1 MRGLNS
7 VRDTSCLRSWTAGLR
22 NSLSCRGQ
30 GQAAAQAVEVQAAEL
45 PAAEPGRPLR
55 RTRGL
60 WGATGVRRPAGP
72 ETLVVPPAVP
82 LGGPPAAAEGGRG
95 GAGAGASE
103 SGGADADSSKAST
116 SMADLTRVLH
126 VSHPAR
132 AVPGPQAAFSLQT
145 VHCALTKRCLG
156 FQGFIEMRKTCKL
169 FRRAWAL
176 RCMWHR
182 WAWGSGDETRG

>member
-1 MRGLNS
+1 MPGLNS
-7 VRDTSCLRSWTAGLR
+7 VCTTGYQHSWTAGLR
-22 NSLSCRGQ
+22 QSLSCCRQ

-60 WGATGVRRPAGP
+60 WGATGVRRPGGP

-95 GAGAGASE
+95 SAGASASE
-103 SGGADADSSKAST
+103 SGGADAASSKAST

-126 VSHPAR
+126 VSHPR
-132 AVPGPQAAFSLQT
+132 VLCQAAFALQT
-145 VHCALTKRCLG
+145 LQCALTTRCLG
-156 FQGFIEMRKTCKL
+156 LQIHLNT
-169 FRRAWAL
+169 
-176 RCMWHR
+176 
-182 WAWGSGDETRG
+182 